1 MVAVLP
7 FRASHILERD
17 TMPPLFEWDENKA
30 RLNLRKHRV
39 TFIEA
44 VSVFEDPLGQIF
56 DDPAH
61 SSGESR
67 EIIIGHS
74 IAGRL
79 LLVCF
84 TESLEDE
91 IRIISARRVTKREK
105 NDYEEYIANQT

>member
-1 MVAVLP
+1 MG
-7 FRASHILERD
+7 
-17 TMPPLFEWDENKA
+17 
-30 RLNLRKHRV
+30 RKQSSVEFAEAPGDLHRGGL
-39 TFIEA
+39 
-44 VSVFEDPLGQIF
+44 VFEDAFARIF

-61 SSGESR
+61 SAEEAR

-84 TESLEDE
+84 IEPLEDE
-91 IRIISARRVTKREK
+91 VRIISARRVTKREK

>member
-1 MVAVLP
+1 
-7 FRASHILERD
+7 
-17 TMPPLFEWDENKA
+17 MPPLFEWDENKA

-39 TFIEA
+39 IFIEA
-44 VSVFEDPLGQIF
+44 VSVFEDPLARNF

-61 SSGESR
+61 SSEESR

-79 LLVCF
+79 LLVSF
-84 TESLEDE
+84 TEPLEDE

-105 NDYEEYIANQT
+105 NDYEEYIANQI

>member
-1 MVAVLP
+1 L
-7 FRASHILERD
+7 
-17 TMPPLFEWDENKA
+17 A
-30 RLNLRKHRV
+30 R
-39 TFIEA
+39 
-44 VSVFEDPLGQIF
+44 IF

-61 SSGESR
+61 SAEEAR

-84 TESLEDE
+84 IEPLEDE
-91 IRIISARRVTKREK
+91 VRIISARRVTKREK

>member
-1 MVAVLP
+1 
-7 FRASHILERD
+7 
-17 TMPPLFEWDENKA
+17 MPPLFEWDENKA
-30 RLNLRKHRV
+30 QLNLRKHRV

-44 VSVFEDPLGQIF
+44 VSVFEDPLARIF

-61 SSGESR
+61 SSEESR

-84 TESLEDE
+84 TEPLEDE

-105 NDYEEYIANQT
+105 NDYEEYIANQI

>member
-1 MVAVLP
+1 ML
-7 FRASHILERD
+7 LG
-17 TMPPLFEWDENKA
+17 FEWDQHKA
-30 RLNLRKHRV
+30 RLNLKKHSV

-44 VSVFEDPLGQIF
+44 ASVFGYPLARIF

-61 SSGESR
+61 SADEAR

-74 IAGRL
+74 ITGRL

-84 TESLEDE
+84 TVLLEDL